1 MATRRIIATE
11 KTILDKDDPIE
22 EKSDIAPAV
31 PKDVIYK
38 LLAFTIGMIVLP
50 IGSYFLTVNTIFR
63 GNSSFAGGFAAVMA
77 NVVLVAYIIVAMKE
91 ENAEQTG
98 KPKSDSKKDQ

>member
-1 MATRRIIATE
+1 M
-11 KTILDKDDPIE
+11 KTKLT
-22 EKSDIAPAV
+22 KSNR
-31 PKDVIYK
+31 DVIYK

-63 GNSSFAGGFAAVMA
+63 GMALLSSARCRHHHVSANHSLPGNSSFAGGFAAVMA

-91 ENAEQTG
+91 ENVEQPG
-98 KPKSDSKKDQ
+98 KPKLDSKKDQ

>member
-77 NVVLVAYIIVAMKE
+77 NVVLVAYIVVAMKE
-91 ENAEQTG
+91 ENAEQPG

>member
-31 PKDVIYK
+31 PK
-38 LLAFTIGMIVLP
+38 
-50 IGSYFLTVNTIFR
+50 
-63 GNSSFAGGFAAVMA
+63 
-77 NVVLVAYIIVAMKE
+77 
-91 ENAEQTG
+91 
-98 KPKSDSKKDQ
+98 